1 MKKIILIGRLVKKDV
16 KLLGGELE
24 RKSYGVW
31 IGREG
36 WRMGMKWDGPERPFK
51 YGVYLLPI

>member
-24 RKSYGVW
+24 RKSYEVW
-31 IGREG
+31 IEKDGG
-36 WRMGMKWDGPERPFK
+36 W
-51 YGVYLLPI
+51 V